1 MTGLIREIR
10 FLSSD
15 RAALLW
21 LGIAV
26 LVAALSVV
34 LGLREV
40 ASQRAVLSELIEIDR
55 VEREVVGEH

>member
-1 MTGLIREIR
+1 MTGLSREIR

-26 LVAALSVV
+26 LVAAMSVV
-34 LGLREV
+34 LGLREI
-40 ASQRAVLSELIEIDR
+40 ASQRAVLSELGR
-55 VEREVVGEH
+55 VNTK